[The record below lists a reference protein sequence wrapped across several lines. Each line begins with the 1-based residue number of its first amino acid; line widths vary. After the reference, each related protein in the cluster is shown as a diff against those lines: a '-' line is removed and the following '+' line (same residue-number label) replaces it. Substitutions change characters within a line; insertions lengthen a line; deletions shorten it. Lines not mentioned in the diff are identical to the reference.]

1 MEKRLSRKVKLDYKI
16 DKSVIAGMIT
26 RAGDLVID
34 GSIRGRL
41 ERLTDVLQSWGL
53 DIQLNSLKSAN

>member
-1 MEKRLSRKVKLDYKI
+1 NCKI
-16 DKSVIAGMIT
+16 DKSVIAGVVV

-41 ERLTDVLQSWGL
+41 DRLTDVLQS
-53 DIQLNSLKSAN
+53 

>member
-1 MEKRLSRKVKLDYKI
+1 RLSRKVKLNCKI
-16 DKSVIAGMIT
+16 DKSVIAGVVV

-41 ERLTDVLQSWGL
+41 DRLTDVLQS
-53 DIQLNSLKSAN
+53 